1 MSRLHEIRKSRNLR
15 ITELAQ
21 RLNKSPQAVWQQ
33 ENRGISKINT
43 AEQYAAVLECSP
55 FDILELNNHKEN
67 DNA

>member
-1 MSRLHEIRKSRNLR
+1 MTRLQKIRENRRLR

-67 DNA
+67 